1 MNYLRDWQYNPN
13 VKPVGYWKNTSDN
26 AIIRSFIDYAGSAIT
41 KKLEILLSGGY
52 IVQQIDERMY
62 SVEYEDDYDQIL
74 CYGISFYKKRCLIR
88 KK

>member
-1 MNYLRDWQYNPN
+1 MVESNREHGEGRSDVVVSDPTEARVAVFEVKYSRKMDEMDHDCN
-13 VKPVGYWKNTSDN
+13 V
-26 AIIRSFIDYAGSAIT
+26 A
-41 KKLEILLSGGY
+41 L
-52 IVQQIDERMY
+52 QQIDERMY